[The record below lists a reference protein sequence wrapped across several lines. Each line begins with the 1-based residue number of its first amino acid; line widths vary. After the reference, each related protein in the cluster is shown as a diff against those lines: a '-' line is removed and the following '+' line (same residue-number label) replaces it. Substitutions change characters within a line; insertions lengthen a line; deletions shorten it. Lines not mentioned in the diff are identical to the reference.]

1 MSLTRSLRAARG
13 WKPDRLFPTLFIRR
27 IRNLR
32 FTAFGA
38 VHQVFVFSACLLAM
52 GLSACGDSRPVPGSA
67 TLPVLK
73 AHLYKTLTGHSG
85 QGREVAFSSDSQVL
99 ATSSV
104 DGTAKIWKL
113 PEGQMM
119 RTLVHP
125 GGVTSVSFS
134 PDGQTVATGG
144 YDGTVRLW
152 DTKGGTH
159 RRTLSGQ
166 GGTIWAVAMSPH
178 GENIASS
185 GEDKTVKLWRLSDGA
200 LLRTFSGHTLNV
212 WSVEFSPDGKLLAS
226 GSFDKTA
233 KLWDVGTGAL
243 VRTLTGH
250 SEAIVH
256 LAFNPDGTMLATG
269 SDDSSIRLWRIHDGT
284 LIRTLTD
291 GTDHVYTVSFSADGL
306 WLATGGRGQGAL
318 STLWKE
324 IVGPGWSANGA
335 TVRLWRVSDGTL
347 QQVLSEHSG
356 DVWSVAL
363 SPDGKWLATSSEDK
377 TVKLWRLGD
386 GVSLAAQ
393 IPTDSS
399 FTQISGKP
407 HSRIKPTG
415 GGI

>member
-1 MSLTRSLRAARG
+1 MSLMQSLLAERG
-13 WKPDRLFPTLFIRR
+13 QKPGRFLLTLSIGK
-27 IRNLR
+27 ICNLD
-32 FTAFGA
+32 FTASGV

-52 GLSACGDSRPVPGSA
+52 GLSACEDSRPVPGSA
-67 TLPVLK
+67 TLPALK

-85 QGREVAFSSDSQVL
+85 EGREVVFSSDSQVL

-104 DGTAKIWKL
+104 DGTVNLWNL
-113 PEGQMM
+113 PEGKLM
-119 RTLVHP
+119 RTFVHP

-134 PDGQTVATGG
+134 PDGQTLASGG
-144 YDGTVRLW
+144 YDSTVRLW
-152 DTKGGTH
+152 HTEDGTH
-159 RRTLSGQ
+159 RRTLSGH
-166 GGTIWAVAMSPH
+166 GGTIWSVAMSPN

-185 GEDKTVKLWRLSDGA
+185 GEDKTVKLWRLSDGTP
-200 LLRTFSGHTLNV
+200 LRTFSGHSLNV

-256 LAFNPDGTMLATG
+256 VAFNSDGTMLATG
-269 SDDSSIRLWRIHDGT
+269 SDDSSIRLWRVQDGT

-291 GTDHVYTVSFSADGL
+291 GTDHVYTVAFSADGL

-318 STLWKE
+318 GTLWKQ
-324 IVGPGWSANGA
+324 IVGPRLSANGA
-335 TVRLWRVSDGTL
+335 TVRLWRVSDGAL
-347 QQVLSEHSG
+347 QQVLSEHSD

-363 SPDGKWLATSSEDK
+363 SPDGKWLATSSEDE

-386 GVSLAAQ
+386 GISLAAQ

-399 FTQISGKP
+399 LTQISGKP